1 MLLEITTASSPVM
14 EEGIIDAEVSS
25 ESDTELPATE
35 TTAIEATDALT
46 GIHSLIY
53 VTQLIFL
60 VETPQKD
67 DRPRSAHITQI
78 DLFMHPTSRQLLR
91 LLCEM
96 CIKSLRQAKGFTSVE
111 AVLEV

>member
-53 VTQLIFL
+53 
-60 VETPQKD
+60 
-67 DRPRSAHITQI
+67 
-78 DLFMHPTSRQLLR
+78 
-91 LLCEM
+91 
-96 CIKSLRQAKGFTSVE
+96 
-111 AVLEV
+111 